1 MGGDYAESRRQ
12 NEELKQQTIDIIKV
26 RACGRVDTC
35 EQHLGTGCDTAHT
48 PSEIP
53 GPEEHHRACGGVS
66 HGLDARDEQRQPHR
80 VRTRFLSCC

>member
-26 RACGRVDTC
+26 PCVRADTC
-35 EQHLGTGCDTAHT
+35 EQHLGIGVHT

-53 GPEEHHRACGGVS
+53 GPEEHHRACGGVG

-80 VRTRFLSCC
+80 V